1 MSGPVKYLSGRQDKL
16 KIGIPDYNQE
26 TTTLQ
31 VFGRVGIGTT
41 NATSDLYVKGG
52 GEFTGVVTATKFDGA
67 FENITLTGVTTTQQ
81 FNTTIIET
89 ETINITGISTFGDI
103 VNLIGS
109 TAGVTSVTFTPST
122 NTVNFLDQSK
132 ATFGDGGDLQIFHDG
147 EKSVISDNGTG
158 KLLIRGENSIEFTN
172 LVGEEY
178 LKLESDGAVTIY
190 HNDVERITTTGYGAT
205 ISGTTGTNQL
215 QVTGVSTFVGSMDI
229 EDSIDV
235 DGQTQLDAV
244 NVAGV
249 STFGAAVDINA
260 DVNLDDNTLN
270 INYATGTPS
279 GSIIRVATVEKDVDL
294 IRLSGASND
303 ITMDSGD
310 YGFNVKY
317 LGTRDGNNKTLSF
330 ITDNQTG
337 TQVEALSILQDG
349 KVGIGTSRATKA
361 LDVYGETRTTDLVVT
376 KSATFAGVSVSDE
389 LGGS

>member
-1 MSGPVKYLSGRQDKL
+1 MAGPVKYLSGRQNKL
-16 KIGIPDYNQE
+16 KIGIPDYLQE

-81 FNTTIIET
+81 FNTTIIES

-109 TAGVTSVTFTPST
+109 QSGITSISFAPST
-122 NTVNFLDQSK
+122 NTITFLDSAK
-132 ATFGDGGDLQIFHDG
+132 AKFGDSGDMQVYFDGTDANVETEQGTLYLKTHAQTGGSTGSRIAIGDTSVVVSPRIG
-147 EKSVISDNGTG
+147 ETAIEAYANQGVKLLYDNESRFETIGTG
-158 KLLIRGENSIEFTN
+158 
-172 LVGEEY
+172 
-178 LKLESDGAVTIY
+178 VT
-190 HNDVERITTTGYGAT
+190 VK
-205 ISGTTGTNQL
+205 GTLN
-215 QVTGVSTFVGSMDI
+215 VSGVSTFVGALDI
-229 EDSIDV
+229 DDSIDV

-270 INYATGTPS
+270 IDYAAGTPS
-279 GSIIRVATVEKDVDL
+279 GSVIRVNTVAKDVDL

-310 YGFNVKY
+310 
-317 LGTRDGNNKTLSF
+317 
-330 ITDNQTG
+330 
-337 TQVEALSILQDG
+337 
-349 KVGIGTSRATKA
+349 
-361 LDVYGETRTTDLVVT
+361 
-376 KSATFAGVSVSDE
+376 SVSYTH
-389 LGGS
+389 LTLPTKRIV